1 MGREEA
7 AAAALLLALEEV
19 LPGGAHHLVLLHLL
33 LLLSL
38 SFRFH
43 GTGQIGRGA
52 AIVGSFHTPIGS
64 RPSATPFG
72 RLLQDE
78 LDVVVLADVAAAADG
93 VVVVRQYRG
102 DAPDGGLGK
111 LLALDALSA
120 AYLGQLRG
128 GTFLT
133 GLALFQNAARLE
145 GRRGIVEGGRDHVAH
160 VRIEARRRRR
170 GGRGGLRG
178 TIARYDGHLHVGAGL
193 LRGGSGQIL
202 ARFAQRRAR
211 FLHADAREEPTALAR
226 FAHAPTT
233 AAGGRRPGLIPAD
246 DRHDVW
252 DRVTFNISSG
262 TPKVNFLQRF
272 STNEA
277 QLSSSQRAQ
286 NKAACAECNA
296 PPSPRSYLQKKE
308 GKESH
313 TRRGWAGC

>member
-1 MGREEA
+1 MALRHVSRADATEASTKSSVGAVDLALVEAAEEMGREEA

-145 GRRGIVEGGRDHVAH
+145 GCRGVVEGGRDHVAH

-170 GGRGGLRG
+170 GGRV
-178 TIARYDGHLHVGAGL
+178 ARYDGHTAPSAG
-193 LRGGSGQIL
+193 
-202 ARFAQRRAR
+202 
-211 FLHADAREEPTALAR
+211 
-226 FAHAPTT
+226 
-233 AAGGRRPGLIPAD
+233 
-246 DRHDVW
+246 
-252 DRVTFNISSG
+252 
-262 TPKVNFLQRF
+262 
-272 STNEA
+272 
-277 QLSSSQRAQ
+277 
-286 NKAACAECNA
+286 
-296 PPSPRSYLQKKE
+296 
-308 GKESH
+308 
-313 TRRGWAGC
+313 